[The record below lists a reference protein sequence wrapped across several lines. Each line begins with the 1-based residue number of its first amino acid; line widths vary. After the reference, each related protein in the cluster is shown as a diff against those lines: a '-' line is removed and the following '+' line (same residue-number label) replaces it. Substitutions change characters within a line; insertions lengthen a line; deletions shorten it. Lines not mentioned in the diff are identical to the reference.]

1 MWREEY
7 NRLAVLLVAGLIL
20 VIILTGAV
28 GYSYQVKKVT
38 FKHNGEKIEISTTAE
53 TVQDFLKSQ
62 GIDFRAR
69 DEVSPE
75 LTEMVH
81 DGMTI
86 SYLKS
91 RPVIIFDGERE
102 RVVQTTKQTVGD
114 ILQNHAIRLN
124 PEDEVVPALNATI
137 NSGDSITINR
147 VTRKLVEEEKS
158 LVYKMVKKSDMTLGE
173 GEKKVLQNGKHGRAV
188 YRYEVTYKNGKEIER
203 KFIKADIIEDK
214 QDQVVAVGTMGIVS
228 RGGVTFQ
235 PRRALTM
242 ELTAYGPGVEHTGKN
257 PDHPEYGITFTGT
270 RAKEGHT
277 IAVDPNV
284 IPLGWWVYI
293 EGFGFRRAEDTG
305 SAVKG
310 NRIDIYYDDDDFA
323 NGFGLKKGYTVYVIG
338 PEKP

>member
-7 NRLAVLLVAGLIL
+7 NRLAVLLVAGMVL
-20 VIILTGAV
+20 VIVLTVAV

-38 FKHNGEKIEISTTAE
+38 FELNGEEIEKSTTAE
-53 TVQDFLKSQ
+53 TVQEFLKSQ
-62 GIDFRAR
+62 GIEVRAR
-69 DEVSPE
+69 DEVSPG
-75 LTEMVH
+75 LTEMVQ

-86 SYLKS
+86 SYLRS
-91 RPVIIFDGERE
+91 RPVTIFDGDRE
-102 RVVQTTKQTVGD
+102 RVVQTTKQTVAD
-114 ILQNHAIRLN
+114 ILNDHAIQLN
-124 PEDEVVPALNATI
+124 PEDEVIPALNEKVP
-137 NSGDSITINR
+137 SGDSITI
-147 VTRKLVEEEKS
+147 TRITRQIVEEEKP

-173 GEKKVLQNGKHGRAV
+173 GEKRVLQNGKHGRAV

-214 QDQVVAVGTMGIVS
+214 QDQVVAVGTMGSVS
-228 RGGVTFQ
+228 RGGVTFR
-235 PRRALTM
+235 PRQALTM
-242 ELTAYGPGVEHTGKN
+242 ELTAYGPGVEHTGKT
-257 PDHPEYGITFTGT
+257 PEHPEYGITFTGT

-310 NRIDIYYDDDDFA
+310 HRIDIYYDDDEFA
-323 NGFGLKKGYTVYVIG
+323 NRFGLKKGYTVYVIG